1 MEMNTS
7 TRIVGYLRII
17 TIIVFLSLVGI
28 YSATYI
34 LTSSNNQLY
43 FLSSSMVL
51 VVFAFLNAAYS
62 HLKKDQTWSR
72 YSLRFFIAMT
82 FGFIGDLMMG
92 GILFLTPFTLIN
104 GIIFFGVGH
113 ALYVIGL
120 RTKSPLLYQSG
131 SGPILRNIAVL
142 LICIVSTIAL
152 FFGTV
157 YNPYD
162 FEMSMGAL
170 FYGAL
175 LASVLAFALTKS
187 FEEFPLAF
195 KVVLA
200 LGFLLFLI
208 SDWVLGV
215 RYFASSDF
223 LSAYVVGITYLMGQ
237 LLIQLSPIM
246 GVEPEG

>member
-1 MEMNTS
+1 
-7 TRIVGYLRII
+7 
-17 TIIVFLSLVGI
+17 
-28 YSATYI
+28 
-34 LTSSNNQLY
+34 
-43 FLSSSMVL
+43 
-51 VVFAFLNAAYS
+51 
-62 HLKKDQTWSR
+62 
-72 YSLRFFIAMT
+72 
-82 FGFIGDLMMG
+82 
-92 GILFLTPFTLIN
+92 
-104 GIIFFGVGH
+104 
-113 ALYVIGL
+113 
-120 RTKSPLLYQSG
+120 
-131 SGPILRNIAVL
+131 
-142 LICIVSTIAL
+142 
-152 FFGTV
+152 
-157 YNPYD
+157 
-162 FEMSMGAL
+162 MSMGAP

-237 LLIQLSPIM
+237 FLIQLSPIM